1 MSILFS
7 KKSGVLIAIPIDRLD
22 TNNSPEAETLITE
35 NIDNGETK
43 IIFDLSKTNYISSA
57 GLRVIL
63 KAAKM
68 VKQRGG
74 ELALY
79 NANELVHEVLE
90 ISGFLT
96 LLNFH
101 DNLDEAIQD
110 LSG

>member
-22 TNNSPEAETLITE
+22 TSNSPEAEALITE
-35 NIDNGETK
+35 NIDDGETR
-43 IIFDLSKTNYISSA
+43 IVIDFSKTKFISSA

-63 KAAKM
+63 RAAKM

-74 ELALY
+74 GLVIY
-79 NANELVHEVLE
+79 NANELVREVLE
-90 ISGFLT
+90 ISGFT
-96 LLNFH
+96 KMFNSH

>member
-22 TNNSPEAETLITE
+22 ANNSPEAEALFTE
-35 NIDNGETK
+35 NIENGETK
-43 IIFDLSKTNYISSA
+43 VVIDFSKTNYISSA

-63 KAAKM
+63 RAAKM

-74 ELALY
+74 GLVIY
-79 NANELVHEVLE
+79 NANELVREVLD
-90 ISGFLT
+90 ISGFST
-96 LLNFH
+96 LFNTH

>member
-22 TNNSPEAETLITE
+22 ANNSPEAEALITE
-35 NIDNGETK
+35 NIDKGETR
-43 IIFDLSKTNYISSA
+43 IIIDFSKTNYISSA

-74 ELALY
+74 RLVFY
-79 NANELVHEVLE
+79 NANELVREVLE
-90 ISGFLT
+90 ISGFADLF
-96 LLNFH
+96 NSH

>member
-22 TNNSPEAETLITE
+22 ANNSPEAEALITE
-35 NIDNGETK
+35 NVDKGETK
-43 IIFDLSKTNYISSA
+43 IIIDFSKTNYISSA
-57 GLRVIL
+57 GLGVIL

-68 VKQRGG
+68 VQKHGG
-74 ELALY
+74 GLVIY
-79 NANELVHEVLE
+79 NANELVREVLD
-90 ISGFLT
+90 ISGFST
-96 LLNFH
+96 LFNTH

>member
-7 KKSGVLIAIPIDRLD
+7 KKSGVLIDIPIDRLD
-22 TNNSPEAETLITE
+22 TNNSSEAEALITE
-35 NIDNGETK
+35 NIENGETRVV
-43 IIFDLSKTNYISSA
+43 IDFSKTNYISSA

-68 VKQRGG
+68 VQQRGG
-74 ELALY
+74 GLVIY
-79 NANELVHEVLE
+79 NANELVSEVLE
-90 ISGFLT
+90 ISGFST
-96 LLNFH
+96 LFNFH